1 MADSSVPVVTA
12 KLPLAVDLDGTLIR
26 SDVFIESVLQLACRK
41 PWKLAALALW
51 LVRGRAY
58 AKQKL
63 AAAFPPEADTLPYDP
78 RVLSW
83 LRAEHAHGRTI
94 ALATASDENAAQKV
108 AKHLGLFDA
117 VFASD
122 GETNLKSRRKAEA
135 LAKAYPQGFVYAGN
149 ESADLKVWGA
159 AHQAV
164 IVNASPALERNA
176 AAQFSVEKIFAQETS
191 PLRGLIKALRPRQWA
206 KNFLVFVPMLA
217 GQGWGAW
224 DAWQNAALAFLA
236 LSLSASGIYLI
247 NDAADIEADRRHP
260 TKRNRPFAS
269 GVLSPLIGLPIAL
282 AMIVAGIAVGAN
294 AGILAPLGVYLAAT
308 TLYTF
313 WLKRIVLADVFVL
326 AGLYTWRIVIGGV
339 ATSFVASDWLL
350 AFSSFFFLS
359 LALVK
364 RATEIDAIQGD
375 PHGRGYRGVDGPLL
389 KRVSV
394 GAGLVAALIL
404 ALYLQQPGNYDRY
417 AQPAWLWALP
427 AAVVFFLCRVWLKL
441 ERGEMHDDP
450 VLFALKDPVS
460 WLVLG
465 GAGAAFALAA
475 VG

>member
-1 MADSSVPVVTA
+1 MADSSAPVATA

-26 SDVFIESVLQLACRK
+26 NDVFIESMLQLACRK
-41 PWKLAALALW
+41 PWKLPQLILW
-51 LVRGRAY
+51 LMRGRAF

-63 AAAFPPEADTLPYDP
+63 AAAFPPDVDSLPYDP

-94 ALATASDENAAQKV
+94 ALATASDRSAAQKV
-108 AKHLGLFDA
+108 ADHLGLFDA

-122 GETNLKSRRKAEA
+122 GEVNLKSKRKAEA
-135 LAKAYPQGFVYAGN
+135 LANAYPKGFVYAGN
-149 ESADLKVWGA
+149 ESADLKVWSA
-159 AHQAV
+159 AREAV
-164 IVNASPALERNA
+164 IVNAAPSLERDA
-176 AAQFSVEKIFAQETS
+176 TARFAVEKTFAVETN
-191 PLRGLIKALRPRQWA
+191 PVRGLIKALRPRQWA
-206 KNFLVFVPMLA
+206 KNFLVFVPMLS
-217 GQGWGAW
+217 GQGWAAL
-224 DAWQNAALAFLA
+224 DAWQSAALAFVA

-247 NDAADIEADRRHP
+247 NDASDIEADRRHP

-269 GVLSPLIGLPIAL
+269 GALSPLIGLPIAFG
-282 AMIVAGIAVGAN
+282 MIVAGIAVGAV
-294 AGILAPLGVYLAAT
+294 AGVLTPLAVYLVAT

-313 WLKRIVLADVFVL
+313 WLKRIVLADVFLL

-375 PHGRGYRGVDGPLL
+375 PHGRGYRAVDGPLL

-441 ERGEMHDDP
+441 ERSEMHDDP
-450 VLFALKDPVS
+450 VLFALKDRVS

-465 GAGAAFALAA
+465 GAAAAFTLAA
-475 VG
+475 IG

>member
-1 MADSSVPVVTA
+1 MCSPKSIL
-12 KLPLAVDLDGTLIR
+12 KLA
-26 SDVFIESVLQLACRK
+26 FRK
-41 PWKLAALALW
+41 PWKLAQLAMW
-51 LVRGRAY
+51 LLRGRAY

-63 AAAFPPEADTLPYDP
+63 AAEFPPDAESLPYDP

-83 LRAEHAHGRTI
+83 LRAERAHGRTI
-94 ALATASDENAAQKV
+94 SLATASDMSAAQRV
-108 AKHLGLFDA
+108 ADHLGLFDA

-122 GETNLKSRRKAEA
+122 GATNLKSRRKAEA
-135 LAKAYPQGFVYAGN
+135 LAKAYPRGFVYAGN

-159 AHQAV
+159 AREVV
-164 IVNASPALERNA
+164 IVNASPVLARET
-176 AAQFSVEKIFAQETS
+176 AQRFAVEKTFASEST

-217 GQGWGAW
+217 GQGWAAW
-224 DAWQNAALAFLA
+224 DAWESAALAFVA

-247 NDAADIEADRRHP
+247 NDAADIDADRRHP
-260 TKRNRPFAS
+260 TKRDRPFAS
-269 GVLSPLIGLPIAL
+269 GALSPVLGLPIAL
-282 AMIVAGIAVGAN
+282 AMIVAGVAVGAT
-294 AGILAPLGVYLAAT
+294 AGVLAPLGLYLAAT

-375 PHGRGYRGVDGPLL
+375 PHGRGYRAADGPLL

-450 VLFALKDPVS
+450 VLFALKDRVS

-465 GAGAAFALAA
+465 GAGVAFALAA
-475 VG
+475 IS

>member
-1 MADSSVPVVTA
+1 MADASTPVATS

-26 SDVFIESVLQLACRK
+26 SDVFNESMLKLAFRK
-41 PWKLAALALW
+41 PWKLPALAKW
-51 LVRGRAY
+51 LMRGRAY

-63 AAAFPPEADTLPYDP
+63 AALFPPDAESLPYDP

-94 ALATASDENAAQKV
+94 VLATASDVSAARTV
-108 AKHLGLFDA
+108 ADHLGLFDS

-122 GETNLKSRRKAEA
+122 GKTNLKSRRKAEA

-159 AHQAV
+159 AREAV
-164 IVNASPALERNA
+164 IVNAAPALERA
-176 AAQFSVEKIFAQETS
+176 ASGHFAVEKIFPQEAK

-217 GQGWGAW
+217 GQGWAAW
-224 DAWQNAALAFLA
+224 DAWENAALAFVA

-247 NDAADIEADRRHP
+247 NDASDIESDRRHP
-260 TKRNRPFAS
+260 SKRNRPFAS
-269 GVLSPLIGLPIAL
+269 GALSPVLGLPIAL
-282 AMIVAGIAVGAN
+282 AMIVAGIAVGGA
-294 AGILAPLGVYLAAT
+294 AGVLPALAVYLIAT

-313 WLKRIVLADVFVL
+313 WLKRIVLADVFLL

-375 PHGRGYRGVDGPLL
+375 PHGRGYRAVDGPLL

-450 VLFALKDPVS
+450 VLFALKDRVS

-465 GAGAAFALAA
+465 GAGIAFALAA
-475 VG
+475 LG